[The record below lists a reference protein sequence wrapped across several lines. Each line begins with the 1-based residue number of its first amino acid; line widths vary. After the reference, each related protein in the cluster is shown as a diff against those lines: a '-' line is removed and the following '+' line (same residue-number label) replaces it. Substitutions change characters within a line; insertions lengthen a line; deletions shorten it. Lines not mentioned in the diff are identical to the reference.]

1 MPDRRRQA
9 VRTVRR
15 RKTVSMR
22 RSGLR
27 GGYYPD
33 KNTGVLYKAMTDME
47 GKMAL
52 NYSQPMSEDMY
63 NSLLSG
69 ERPFGD
75 DPLGLDKPK
84 GGGEGKG
91 NEKNDNVK
99 LPTSFGPPKPNLSQ
113 SGQQYF
119 TDPEEGNASLMFQ
132 Y

>member
-1 MPDRRRQA
+1 M
-9 VRTVRR
+9 
-15 RKTVSMR
+15 
-22 RSGLR
+22 
-27 GGYYPD
+27 
-33 KNTGVLYKAMTDME
+33 NTL
-47 GKMAL
+47 
-52 NYSQPMSEDMY
+52 MSA
-63 NSLLSG
+63 
-69 ERPFGD
+69 RPLGD